1 MVWKKIGIYS
11 TNIRSLVRNLSCEL
25 RSVTEFVQE
34 HVELHNLDLEFIGTS
49 YQCLPKSSQR
59 KEAVEKADGGCEHA
73 RHPASDA

>member
-1 MVWKKIGIYS
+1 MK
-11 TNIRSLVRNLSCEL
+11 NLSSEF
-25 RSVTEFVQE
+25 RSVSEFVQ
-34 HVELHNLDLEFIGTS
+34 VNVDLHNLDLEVIGTS